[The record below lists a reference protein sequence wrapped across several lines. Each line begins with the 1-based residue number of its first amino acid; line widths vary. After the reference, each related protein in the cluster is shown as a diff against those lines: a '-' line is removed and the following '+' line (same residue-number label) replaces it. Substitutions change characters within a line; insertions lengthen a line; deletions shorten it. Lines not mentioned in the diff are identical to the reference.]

1 MQEPTNPEKLSK
13 KAKEVSTEVKETASE
28 AVDQA
33 RSAVQAVCQEAKN
46 EINLLQTYSR
56 EHPGRVVFFALGM
69 GLVLGSFARR

>member
-13 KAKEVSTEVKETASE
+13 KAKEVSTEVRQTATE

-33 RSAVQAVCQEAKN
+33 RSAIQAVWLDAKN
-46 EINLLQTYSR
+46 EINLLQIYTR